1 MPIPYSRGLH
11 QVADRTWAWL
21 APDGSWGWSNAG
33 LVEGDGASFLVDTLF
48 DLPLTAE
55 MLAAMTEVTD
65 RSPITDVLNTHANG
79 DHCYGNQLL
88 PPAARIHAT
97 EECRHEIHDVP
108 PEVLHRLTT
117 EDLGPVLTPYARRMF
132 GAFDFTGI
140 TLRDPDVGFDTDTT
154 VTVGG
159 RDVRLVPLG
168 PAHTGG
174 DAVAYVPDTGVVFAG
189 DLLFVGGTPVTWSGD
204 LAGWIAA
211 CDTMA
216 GWQPAVV
223 VPGHGPVTD
232 VDGIGEVRGYLTH
245 VQDELDR
252 SVAAGWTWQEAA
264 ERIDLGPYARLP
276 DSERIVISA
285 YNVYR
290 LKGVVQPE
298 SSVMDLVVAM
308 AAWLRNRAALSS
320 RE

>member
-1 MPIPYSRGLH
+1 MTTPYTKGLH
-11 QVADRTWAWL
+11 QVADGIWAWL

-33 LVEGDGASFLVDTLF
+33 LIEGDGASLLVDTLF

-55 MLAAMTEVTD
+55 MLAAMTAVSD
-65 RSPITDVLNTHANG
+65 RSPITDALNTHANG

-88 PPAARIHAT
+88 PASTRIHAT
-97 EECRHEIHDVP
+97 SACRHEIHDVP
-108 PEVLHRLTT
+108 PEVLHHLVTA
-117 EDLGPVLTPYARRMF
+117 DLGPELTPYARRMF

-140 TLRDPDVGFDTDTT
+140 TLRDPDVGFDAV

-174 DAVAYVPDTGVVFAG
+174 DAVAYVPDAGVVFAG
-189 DLLFVGGTPVTWSGD
+189 DLLFIGGTPVTWSGD
-204 LAGWIAA
+204 LDGWLAA

-216 GWQPAVV
+216 SWRPEVV

-232 VDGIGEVRGYLTH
+232 VDGILEVRGYLSH
-245 VQDELDR
+245 VEAELDGAI
-252 SVAAGWTWQEAA
+252 AAGRPWQEAA
-264 ERIDLGPYARLP
+264 NRIDLGPYAGL
-276 DSERIVISA
+276 DDAERIVIST

-290 LKGVVQPE
+290 LRGVEQPE
-298 SSVMDLVVAM
+298 STVMDLIVEM
-308 AAWLRNRAALSS
+308 AAWLRNRGTVTAPA
-320 RE
+320 